1 MPLAPGQSS
10 PSHYPALTPPPA
22 SAFEPVPPTLDAALA
37 TGPAGSYDVL
47 RFARL
52 SLLHSLPSVGLA
64 RSLWCGHC
72 GALRE
77 VGEDP
82 EEVARANRK
91 RDVEGLLK
99 AEAEDELEAE
109 LNAHFAALERQEE
122 EEKARPAR
130 PPQRRRRAP
139 HCAACGTKFQR
150 PHPTPPPYPSARAA
164 RTRRQSAL
172 AADALAQAK
181 EAEKSMSPAGT
192 LDPAQLLGQPSQK
205 PAPGIKNV
213 AAGSPV
219 SAYPQPKSAPPPQPN
234 GGITTTL
241 PTSPPP
247 AKKRKTKKSGLKQLL
262 AQNAA
267 RQAENGSGNWGLG

>member
-1 MPLAPGQSS
+1 MPFAPGRSS
-10 PSHYPALTPPPA
+10 ASHSPALTPPPA

-37 TGPAGSYDVL
+37 TGMVGSYDVL
-47 RFARL
+47 RYARL
-52 SLLHSLPSVGLA
+52 SLLHALPSTGLA
-64 RSLWCGHC
+64 WSLWCGHC

-82 EEVARANRK
+82 EAVARANRK
-91 RDVEGLLK
+91 RDADGFLK

-109 LNAHFAALERQEE
+109 LNAHFAVLERLEE

-130 PPQRRRRAP
+130 PPQRRRRPP
-139 HCAACGTKFQR
+139 HCSACGTKFQR
-150 PHPTPPPYPSARAA
+150 PRPTPPPYPSARAA

-172 AADALAQAK
+172 AADAQAQAK
-181 EAEKSMSPAGT
+181 EAAKSVSPAGT
-192 LDPAQLLGQPSQK
+192 VDAAQLLGCPSQK

-213 AAGSPV
+213 AAGGPI
-219 SAYPQPKSAPPPQPN
+219 ATYPQPMSVPPPQPN

-267 RQAENGSGNWGLG
+267 RKVENGSSNWGLG